1 MKVLV
6 IDVQKGITDDR
17 LYDFDHLIKNI
28 KCIIENARKNHIEV
42 IYVQHD
48 DGAGTGFSIG
58 DEEFEI
64 VEDIKPLPAEKT
76 FVKTVCSC
84 FSNKEL
90 KEYLKDEKDLII
102 VGLQTDFCIDA
113 SIKSA
118 FDLGYNVIVPKF
130 CNSCF
135 DNAYM
140 NKETV
145 YKYFNKYI
153 WPNCYAKVPSV
164 EETIKIMIE
173 YGHGNN

>member
-17 LYDFDHLIKNI
+17 LYKFHSLIKNI
-28 KCIIENARKNHIEV
+28 KRIIDSARENDVEV

-48 DGAGTGFSIG
+48 DGAGTGFSVG

-64 VEDIKPLPAEKT
+64 YDDIKPLRKEKT

-90 KEYLKDEKDLII
+90 KEYLKDEKDLVI

-113 SIKSA
+113 TIKSA
-118 FDLGYNVIVPKF
+118 FDLGYQVIVPQN

-135 DNAYM
+135 DNPYM

-145 YKYFNKYI
+145 YKYFNEFI
-153 WPNCYAKVPSV
+153 WSDRYAKVLSI
-164 EETIKIMIE
+164 EETVKSMIE
-173 YGHGNN
+173 CKHGNN